1 MHTLKLLKI
10 QRTIRGTAMPSR
22 AIRVAATSVRRGD
35 WWWQGAPFQERGRN
49 ADNGTARTRKGM
61 EVGI

>member
-35 WWWQGAPFQERGRN
+35 WWWQGAPFRSGAGTLTTGQHERE
-49 ADNGTARTRKGM
+49 KGWR
-61 EVGI
+61 